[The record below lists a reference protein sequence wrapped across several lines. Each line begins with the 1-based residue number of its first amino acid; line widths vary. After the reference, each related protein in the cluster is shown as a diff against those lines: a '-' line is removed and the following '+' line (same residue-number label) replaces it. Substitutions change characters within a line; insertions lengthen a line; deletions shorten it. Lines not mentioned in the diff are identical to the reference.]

1 MNNVNDD
8 LSELVSK
15 YAIEN
20 FKSGLNCSESVLEV
34 LIRAGVLSMDKETVG
49 MCTGFGGCIGA
60 YPIIQSQMEETAK
73 FLIWQQK

>member
-20 FKSGLNCSESVLEV
+20 FKSGLNCAESVLEA
-34 LIRAGVLSMDKETVG
+34 LIRAGVLPMDKETVA
-49 MCTGFGGCIGA
+49 MCTGFGGGIGA
-60 YPIIQSQMEETAK
+60 YQVIQSQMEKTAK
-73 FLIWQQK
+73 FLIW